1 MQQTDLNVKAGAEAS
16 FEAFTGSASTH
27 TEKQKKE
34 SIQQKIIIYSGRRL
48 MGSLWD
54 REKLIP
60 ITD

>member
-34 SIQQKIIIYSGRRL
+34 SILANYIT
-48 MGSLWD
+48 MVNV
-54 REKLIP
+54 
-60 ITD
+60 ITDIFFIELM